1 MLVLSERDVERLL
14 PMDACIEVMT
24 EALSALARGEMF
36 QPLRSI
42 AQPPGENSFMGLMPA
57 HRGGDRPA
65 WGLKAICLFP
75 DNPKRGL
82 DAHQGGVLLFD
93 GGTGQLLAV
102 MNASAITAIR
112 TAAVS
117 GVATRLLARPGA
129 RIVGIIGAGVQG
141 RSHVDAMRAVLHDPE
156 IRIFSPNAEHARTLA
171 GDVGATAVASAE
183 EAVRGADVVVTATSS
198 RQPVFSRDWLAPGA
212 HVNAVGMQRE
222 LDART
227 VADSAF
233 FVDRRESTEKESPF
247 FLEAVGPDHIR
258 AEIGELLVGSGE
270 GRRSDEEL
278 AVFNSLGIAVEDLAT
293 ADWLYRRARDE
304 GVGAEVEF

>member
-24 EALSALARGEMF
+24 EALTALARGEMF

-42 AQPPGENSFMGLMPA
+42 TQPPGEQSFMGLMPA

-82 DAHQGGVLLFD
+82 DTHQGGVLLFD
-93 GGTGQLLAV
+93 GENGQLLAV

-117 GVATRLLARPGA
+117 GVATRLLARPDA
-129 RIVGIIGAGVQG
+129 RVVGIIGAGVQG
-141 RSHVDAMRAVLHDPE
+141 RSHVDSMRAVLDDPE
-156 IRIFSPNAEHARTLA
+156 IRVFSPNGEHARGLA
-171 GDVGATAVASAE
+171 DDVGATAVGSAE
-183 EAVRGADVVVTATSS
+183 EAVLGADVVVTATSS
-198 RQPVFSRDWLAPGA
+198 REPVFSRDWLAPGA

-247 FLEAVGPDHIR
+247 FLEGVGPDHIR
-258 AEIGELLVGSGE
+258 AELGELLVGSGE
-270 GRRSDEEL
+270 GRRSEDEL
-278 AVFNSLGIAVEDLAT
+278 TVFNSLGIAIEDLAT
-293 ADWLYRRARDE
+293 ADFLYRRAREE